1 MFEIT
6 FLSKLRETQQHNT
19 FVKDIMN
26 KKLEF
31 DFIILGAGSAGCVL
45 ANELSADSS
54 CRVLLLEAGPLD
66 KNLFIHMPAGVY
78 RVFRERSLN
87 WNYFSANENAL
98 HERSIFTP
106 RGRVVG
112 GSSSINS
119 MVYMRGHRFDY
130 DGWAEDFDLPEW
142 RFDKCLPYFIQG
154 ENYKS
159 ARNPW
164 RGNAGRLAVKQA
176 CSSDPLFDSFLEAGT
191 QSGQGRSDDLNGV
204 NPEGLARLDCTILDG
219 KRCSSATAHL
229 RPALG
234 RANLTLITMAESRKI
249 ILNGGKAQ
257 GVVFTHSDETIKAF
271 AGQEVLLCAGAI
283 NSPAL
288 LMKSGIGPAAH
299 LKDCDIPFR
308 LHLPGVGKNL
318 QDHAKIRLQFASKKR
333 LPFHDIGRVSSKLK
347 NGLTWLL
354 TRRGMAASNI
364 WEVGGLIRSRPGVSY
379 ANLQYHFGPLGFT
392 VSDGKINVEQAFSL
406 NVDQMRPKS
415 TGSVLLDRAD
425 IHRSPIIAFQYMHH
439 PHDLVEMVDAVKK
452 ARELVSQSAFD
463 GLRGAEMKP
472 GDQFQTD
479 QEITDMLRGS
489 IETAYHPSCTC
500 PMGSDDRA
508 VTDSQFQV
516 HGIKGLRVIDASAM
530 PRIVSANLNAP
541 VQMMA
546 ARAAD
551 FILKRKPL
559 EPLDLQY
566 SV

>member
-1 MFEIT
+1 
-6 FLSKLRETQQHNT
+6 
-19 FVKDIMN
+19 MN

-176 CSSDPLFDSFLEAGT
+176 CSSDPLFDAFLEAGT

-249 ILNGGKAQ
+249 ILNDGKAQ
-257 GVVFTHSDETIKAF
+257 GVVFTHSGETSTAF

-299 LKDCDIPFR
+299 LKDCDIPLR

-347 NGLTWLL
+347 HGLAWLL

-364 WEVGGLIRSRPGVSY
+364 WEAGGLIRSRPGVSH

-392 VSDGKINVEQAFSL
+392 VLDGKINVEQAFSL

-415 TGSVLLDRAD
+415 TGSVRLDRAD
-425 IHRSPIIAFQYMHH
+425 IHRSPIIAFRYMHH
-439 PHDLVEMVDAVKK
+439 PHDLIEMVDAVKK

-463 GLRGAEMKP
+463 GFRGAEMKP

-500 PMGSDDRA
+500 PMGGDDRA

-559 EPLDLQY
+559 EPLDLEY